1 MIWVDVPVDVDDFR
15 QMVWQALT
23 TPCPCLESPHL
34 NAVHDVAADVGPLLD
49 EVEASRAKLA
59 AVRAMTLGWQP
70 GLGRPV
76 VPIADILAILDG
88 PTP

>member
-1 MIWVDVPVDVDDFR
+1 M
-15 QMVWQALT
+15 
-23 TPCPCLESPHL
+23 
-34 NAVHDVAADVGPLLD
+34 HDVAADVGPLLD